1 MARLGPIEP
10 DQISLA
16 VLVYKSLYNQHAQ
29 LLDATVRIAGP
40 ALNPVGST
48 PSFPAMTRTYSWC
61 FDDKSFNSGWNDARA
76 PGTVLGTKPSE
87 SNYRWSPPN
96 AGSDVCFYMER
107 FLVGPFTVID
117 SDWIFQENIGNGQTW
132 SSDAAHTMAS
142 VKSFGYLTRTLEVKF
157 EITTGYGASKV
168 TNITN
173 WGVFVTTIALP
184 LLNTYQTVLRNIA
197 DRLKATAII
206 DPVQRK
212 DVWTMLLSC
221 SVDVTDFTLD
231 KLEVLRDP
239 TGSPVYLPPASVST
253 VRDAMMTSV
262 VDSYKVIRESSRFQI
277 NG

>member
-1 MARLGPIEP
+1 
-10 DQISLA
+10 
-16 VLVYKSLYNQHAQ
+16 
-29 LLDATVRIAGP
+29 
-40 ALNPVGST
+40 
-48 PSFPAMTRTYSWC
+48 
-61 FDDKSFNSGWNDARA
+61 
-76 PGTVLGTKPSE
+76 
-87 SNYRWSPPN
+87 
-96 AGSDVCFYMER
+96 
-107 FLVGPFTVID
+107 
-117 SDWIFQENIGNGQTW
+117 
-132 SSDAAHTMAS
+132 MAS